1 MIKYPIIF
9 IKIITVNFPLFV
21 ARRIRNTHETS
32 FSKTVTYVGIGT
44 IALGI
49 CIILVA
55 FSILFGFKDAIIQ
68 KITNFSGDLRISQIS
83 GNHSL
88 SESPMQRNLAWEK
101 TILNH
106 PYVDHLQS
114 HVQKP
119 GILVGDQGLAG
130 VVIKGIG
137 SDLPLAQIQQNII
150 AGKGQVNQAQRIV
163 LSAELAKQLNVKLNE
178 SVILYFLSQPNRP
191 RKVKIQGIYETG
203 LEELDKLF
211 VLADRNWVQQMNG
224 YTADSIGTYE
234 VFLKSNV
241 DLNIAANRLTST
253 LPPTWKLETKEEL
266 FPALFDWMM
275 MLDRNIV
282 IFITLLLIVACFNLI
297 ATLWVLIMER
307 IPMVGLLKALGSSA
321 AQIRSIF
328 WWNGMFILLRGLVLG
343 NLFAMG
349 FCWLQASYHLIPL
362 DPVNYYMNAVP
373 IHWDW
378 LTWVWVN
385 LGTCA
390 LVSII
395 IYIPTHFINK
405 IDPQTA
411 INYKN

>member
-1 MIKYPIIF
+1 M
-9 IKIITVNFPLFV
+9 
-21 ARRIRNTHETS
+21 
-32 FSKTVTYVGIGT
+32 GIGT
-44 IALGI
+44 IALGT

-55 FSILFGFKDAIIQ
+55 FSILFGFKNAIIQ
-68 KITNFSGDLRISQIS
+68 KITNFSGDLHISQIS

-88 SESPMQRNLAWEK
+88 SESPMQRNEAWEK
-101 TILNH
+101 TIRNH
-106 PYVDHLQS
+106 PYVDHLQA

-119 GILVGDQGLAG
+119 GILVGDKGLAG

-137 SDLPLAQIQQNII
+137 NDMPLSQINQNII
-150 AGKGQVNQAQRIV
+150 SGSGQIKKGQSII
-163 LSAELAKQLNVKLNE
+163 LSKELAHQLKVGINQ

-191 RKVKIQGIYETG
+191 RKVQVQGIYETG

-211 VLADRNWVQQMNG
+211 VLADRAWVQKMNG
-224 YTADSIGTYE
+224 YTADSLGTYE
-234 VFLKSNV
+234 VYLKPNV
-241 DLNIAANRLTST
+241 NLNVAANRLTSS

-275 MLDRNIV
+275 MLDRNII
-282 IFITLLLIVACFNLI
+282 IFIVLLLIVACFNLI

-328 WWNGMFILLRGLVLG
+328 WWNGFFILLRGLLLG
-343 NLFAMG
+343 NILAMG
-349 FCWLQASYHLIPL
+349 FCWLQATYHLIPL
-362 DPVNYYMNAVP
+362 DPLNYYMNSVP
-373 IHWDW
+373 IFWDW

-385 LGTCA
+385 LGTCG

-395 IYIPTHFINK
+395 IYIPTHFITK